1 LGTRRKNLMANSM
14 DDLGRTGVKFDKYKN
29 RLDLLP
35 TDALREI
42 ALAFTYG
49 AHKYEDRNWERGV
62 NHGQLYRAT
71 LNHLMAWHERDEFDD
86 ETSLPHLAHA
96 GACILMLL
104 SIHLRGAGND
114 DRPAKPER
122 TLANNTDIAKLH
134 RAAERARDEQR
145 KRERVENDSITFAI
159 GGATSGAGV

>member
-1 LGTRRKNLMANSM
+1 MANSM
-14 DDLGRTGVKFDKYKN
+14 DDLGKTGVKFDKFKN

-62 NHGQLYRAT
+62 NHSQLYRAT

-114 DRPAKPER
+114 DRPSQPDR
-122 TLANNTDIAKLH
+122 TLDSNISIAELH

-145 KRERVENDSITFAI
+145 TRERNVADSITFAS
-159 GGATSGAGV
+159 GETSGHGV

>member
-1 LGTRRKNLMANSM
+1 MANSM
-14 DDLGRTGVKFDKYKN
+14 DDLGKTGVKYDKFKN

-114 DRPAKPER
+114 DRPNQPQRVLESR
-122 TLANNTDIAKLH
+122 TSIAELH

-145 KRERVENDSITFAI
+145 KRERDNRADAITFD
-159 GGATSGAGV
+159 GSGATSGHGV

>member
-1 LGTRRKNLMANSM
+1 M
-14 DDLGRTGVKFDKYKN
+14 DDLGKIGVKFDRFKN

-62 NHGQLYRAT
+62 NHSQLYRAA

-114 DRPAKPER
+114 DRPSPPDRK
-122 TLANNTDIAKLH
+122 LDSNISIAELH

-145 KRERVENDSITFAI
+145 TRERNVADSITFAS
-159 GGATSGAGV
+159 GETSGHGV

>member
-1 LGTRRKNLMANSM
+1 MANSM
-14 DDLGRTGVKFDKYKN
+14 DDLGKTGVKFDKFKN

-62 NHGQLYRAT
+62 NHSQLYRAT

-114 DRPAKPER
+114 DRPSQPDR
-122 TLANNTDIAKLH
+122 RLDSNTSIAELH

-145 KRERVENDSITFAI
+145 TRERNVADSITFAS
-159 GGATSGAGV
+159 GETSGHGV